1 MLIIYDAIWV
11 LNIQTEIVMKWCKDI
26 SVKSS
31 LKDFLTYDYCAII
44 LLALFLL
51 MFVLP
56 MLLFV
61 CSDID

>member
-1 MLIIYDAIWV
+1 
-11 LNIQTEIVMKWCKDI
+11 MKWCKDI

-44 LLALFLL
+44 FLALFLL